1 MTHTWNVK
9 KNVIF
14 EKKQHKKTKKNQESS
29 HQTMYSLP
37 HDPFGSLQIIFIYL
51 WLEIQLDKIIRS
63 LTHRLLRQEDRKL
76 EASLGCRL
84 RLSQKNKSEDVAD
97 CCSSEALSEV
107 VSVSF
112 PFLCYWDGTPGFG
125 YMHFQSTVL
134 RGLNISVMGD

>member
-1 MTHTWNVK
+1 
-9 KNVIF
+9 
-14 EKKQHKKTKKNQESS
+14 
-29 HQTMYSLP
+29 MYSLP
-37 HDPFGSLQIIFIYL
+37 HDPFGSLQIIFLYL
-51 WLEIQLDKIIRS
+51 WLEIQVEKIIRS

-76 EASLGCRL
+76 EARLGCRL

-107 VSVSF
+107 VSVFF

-134 RGLNISVMGD
+134 RGLNISVMGH